1 MGNDNNYAIDSHVQ
15 MPKVLLKRF
24 QNNKNRFY
32 YYDVVKQ
39 VIGKNGTAKSINTEI
54 GYYSEKI
61 EHHFR
66 DNIETPFGTMLK
78 YIEETG
84 ISGDTFSISSNAEQI
99 IKNFICAL
107 VARGPD
113 FNNKMNSEQDFWAS
127 FPLQFQHDYIAQT
140 GLQLAVENDVF
151 SDYIVTFM
159 INNTSIPFVLSMDGI
174 YNYSLNGHL
183 IINLPIMPFVTASL
197 IHKSYTSRVVQE
209 DGALT
214 MFEVN
219 RDDDIMLM
227 NDCAFSSQLKRN
239 WGYVVCPEKDELTRL
254 MKKFS

>member
-1 MGNDNNYAIDSHVQ
+1 MGNENNHAIDSHIQ

-39 VIGKNGTAKSINTEI
+39 IIGNNGTAKSINTEV
-54 GYYSEKI
+54 GYYSEKA
-61 EHHFR
+61 EHYFS
-66 DNIETPFGTMLK
+66 DNIETPFGSMLK

-84 ISGDTFSISSNAEQI
+84 ISGDTFSIGSDAEQI

-113 FNNKMNSEQDFWAS
+113 FNNKMNSEKDFWAS
-127 FPLQFQHDYIAQT
+127 FPLQFQHDYIAKT
-140 GLQLAVENDVF
+140 GLELAIENDVL

-174 YNYSLNGHL
+174 YNYTLNGHL
-183 IINLPIMPFVTASL
+183 VINLPIMPFVTATL
-197 IHKSYTSRVVQE
+197 IHKSYTSRVVRE

-214 MFEVN
+214 MFEIN
-219 RDDDIMLM
+219 KYDDIMLM

-239 WGYVVCPEKDELTRL
+239 WGYVVCPEKDELARL
-254 MKKFS
+254 KQKFS